1 MACARKLIGRAGA
14 AVVAGDPRWF
24 LDKFVVK
31 MASPLLLGDAVGTLR
46 AASSSPAAAASA
58 ATAVG
63 GLSLVGEGQDV
74 EPDPKRDSYSSD
86 TPAGVEVV
94 LEVDEVLRDVVL
106 PGAVERLTKVTGSEH
121 NNEYQ

>member
-1 MACARKLIGRAGA
+1 M
-14 AVVAGDPRWF
+14 
-24 LDKFVVK
+24 
-31 MASPLLLGDAVGTLR
+31 
-46 AASSSPAAAASA
+46 
-58 ATAVG
+58 
-63 GLSLVGEGQDV
+63 SLVGEGQDV